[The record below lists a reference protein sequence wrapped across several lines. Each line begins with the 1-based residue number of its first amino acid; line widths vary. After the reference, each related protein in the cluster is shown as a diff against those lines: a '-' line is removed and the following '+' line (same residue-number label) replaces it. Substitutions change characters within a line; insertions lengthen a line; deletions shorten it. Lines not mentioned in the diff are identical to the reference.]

1 MEIFI
6 KKVDESFKRI
16 DDSTELRL
24 KKLDEDFENK
34 FKNNNLFFIK
44 MAGIAGLVT
53 VAFIIYTKITK

>member
-1 MEIFI
+1 VEIFI

-34 FKNNNLFFIK
+34 FKNNNLFLLK
-44 MAGIAGLVT
+44 WLE
-53 VAFIIYTKITK
+53 